1 MIIII
6 TMVIII
12 IYEII
17 DIMQLIRGDN
27 YQSWV
32 YSSESDLV
40 AVDPWLTRKQV
51 FPILGWLLY
60 RDSEK
65 SSYLEQH
72 DQIDAVTHI
81 IITAHFSDHLDL
93 ESLKKF
99 KADIPIFTTEEAAKV
114 LIKNQFTNTVVV
126 KPQHKYQLG
135 SFELEV
141 YKAGS
146 PYHSTTFAYTLRDA
160 ASIIFHEPHMVNSN
174 LSFKNLNA
182 CILTVDQVKV
192 LGFIKVSMGIEQAKK
207 MQRKLNAEYLLA
219 TGIAPNKT
227 KGLITYLLS
236 IKENYSALNGV
247 NSACSETGDSLML

>member
-40 AVDPWLTRKQV
+40 AVDPWLTRKQL

-99 KADIPIFTTEEAAKV
+99 KADIPIFTTAEAAKV
-114 LIKNQFTNTVVV
+114 LIKNHFTNTVVV
-126 KPQHKYQLG
+126 KPQHNTNLVHLSLKYTK
-135 SFELEV
+135 LEV
-141 YKAGS
+141 RTIQQHLHT
-146 PYHSTTFAYTLRDA
+146 P
-160 ASIIFHEPHMVNSN
+160 
-174 LSFKNLNA
+174 
-182 CILTVDQVKV
+182 
-192 LGFIKVSMGIEQAKK
+192 
-207 MQRKLNAEYLLA
+207 
-219 TGIAPNKT
+219 
-227 KGLITYLLS
+227 
-236 IKENYSALNGV
+236 
-247 NSACSETGDSLML
+247 

>member
-72 DQIDAVTHI
+72 DQIDAV
-81 IITAHFSDHLDL
+81 
-93 ESLKKF
+93 
-99 KADIPIFTTEEAAKV
+99 AAKV
-114 LIKNQFTNTVVV
+114 LIKNHFTNTVIV
-126 KPQHKYQLG
+126 KPHHKYQLG

-141 YKAGS
+141 YEAGS
-146 PYHSTTFAYTLRDA
+146 PYHSTTFAYTLRDVT
-160 ASIIFHEPHMVNSN
+160 SIIFHEAHMVDAN

-207 MQRKLNAEYLLA
+207 MQQKLNAEYLLA

-227 KGLITYLLS
+227 KGLITWLLS
-236 IKENYSALNGV
+236 IKENYSALRGM
-247 NSACSETGDSLML
+247 NSACKETGDSLML